1 MTLSAALPIHPL
13 PPTLARS
20 PFRWT
25 LLLLATGALVGCA
38 TAPGADGNSPA
49 VLVSS
54 QNTSG
59 ESPTTAAP
67 LAGGTP
73 ASAAPAPSITAA
85 VQSPAVI
92 AIAVDPLKPT
102 ERLDLDA
109 AAAKIDLWA
118 RVRQGMAMPE
128 LDNELVRKW
137 EQWYAGKPDYVA
149 RMTERGG
156 RYLFHTVEEVTKRGM
171 PTELALLPFIES
183 AYNPQAM
190 STAKASGMW
199 QFVPATGRDFSL
211 KQNIFRDDRRDVLAS
226 TRAALDYLQTLH
238 TMFGD
243 WQLALA
249 AYNWGQGSVQR
260 AITRN
265 QRAGLATD
273 YDSLKMPDETR
284 NYLPKL
290 QAVKNIVLRP
300 EAFALVLP
308 TLRNHPYF
316 VSVAIDR
323 DIDIDLAARFAGL
336 PLDEFKQL
344 NPQMNKPVILAAGT
358 PQVLLPFDAAG
369 QFVHAIGQHRGIQ
382 ASWTAWVAPRT
393 MKPAE
398 VARLLGMPE
407 SQLCELNSIPKGML
421 VKAGSTLLVP
431 RSAQFTAD
439 VTGHI
444 AENAMLALSPDLPPL
459 RRVSFAVG
467 KKGDSV
473 AAVAKRYRVSVTQV
487 AAWNSTSTAAHFK
500 PGQAVVVMV
509 ANRAAQPVRVASAI
523 GPSSSAKD
531 VRKGGSVKRIVRPGP
546 TARTRASQN

>member
-1 MTLSAALPIHPL
+1 M
-13 PPTLARS
+13 
-20 PFRWT
+20 
-25 LLLLATGALVGCA
+25 
-38 TAPGADGNSPA
+38 
-49 VLVSS
+49 
-54 QNTSG
+54 
-59 ESPTTAAP
+59 
-67 LAGGTP
+67 
-73 ASAAPAPSITAA
+73 
-85 VQSPAVI
+85 
-92 AIAVDPLKPT
+92 IAVDPLQPT

-249 AYNWGQGSVQR
+249 AYNWGQGNVQR

-265 QRAGLATD
+265 QKAGLATD

-323 DIDIDLAARFAGL
+323 DIDIDLAARLAGL

-369 QFVHAIGQHRGIQ
+369 QFVHAIGLHRGTQ

-393 MKPAE
+393 MKPAD

-407 SQLCELNSIPKGML
+407 LQLCELNSIPKGML

-459 RRVSFAVG
+459 RRISFAAG

-473 AAVAKRYRVSVTQV
+473 AAVAHRYRVSVTQV

-509 ANRAAQPVRVASAI
+509 ANRTAQPVRIASAG
-523 GPSSSAKD
+523 GPPSSAKD

-546 TARTRASQN
+546 TARTRVAQN

>member
-1 MTLSAALPIHPL
+1 MTLSPALPPHRL
-13 PPTLARS
+13 SRTLARS
-20 PFRWT
+20 PFRLT
-25 LLLLATGALVGCA
+25 LLLLAAGALAGCA

-49 VLVSS
+49 ALVSS
-54 QNTSG
+54 QDTSG

-67 LAGGTP
+67 LTGGTP
-73 ASAAPAPSITAA
+73 TPAVPTPSIAA
-85 VQSPAVI
+85 VVQSSAVV

-128 LDNELVRKW
+128 LDNDLVRKW

-211 KQNIFRDDRRDVLAS
+211 KQNVFRDARRDVLAS

-249 AYNWGQGSVQR
+249 AYNWGQGNVQR

-300 EAFALVLP
+300 EVFALLLP

-323 DIDIDLAARFAGL
+323 DIDIDLAARLAGL

-369 QFVHAIGQHRGIQ
+369 QFVHAIGQHRGTQ

-407 SQLCELNSIPKGML
+407 AQLCELNSIPKGML

-459 RRVSFAVG
+459 RRISFAAG

-473 AAVAKRYRVSVTQV
+473 AAVARRYRVSVTQV
-487 AAWNSTSTAAHFK
+487 AAWNSTNTAAHFK

-509 ANRAAQPVRVASAI
+509 ANRAAQAVSVASAS
-523 GPSSSAKD
+523 GHSSSAKD

>member
-38 TAPGADGNSPA
+38 TAPGADVNSPA

-487 AAWNSTSTAAHFK
+487 AAWNSTGTAAHFK

>member
-1 MTLSAALPIHPL
+1 MNPARTRSTFSPASPL
-13 PPTLARS
+13 PRWALLMASSVLA
-20 PFRWT
+20 
-25 LLLLATGALVGCA
+25 ACA
-38 TAPGADGNSPA
+38 TPLTGSNS
-49 VLVSS
+49 L
-54 QNTSG
+54 Q
-59 ESPTTAAP
+59 TTAPPTEAP
-67 LAGGTP
+67 AAAAT
-73 ASAAPAPSITAA
+73 ASAAAAALLVAAPATSLKAQAPDSSDTKL
-85 VQSPAVI
+85 I
-92 AIAVDPLKPT
+92 AIDPLQPT
-102 ERLDLDA
+102 VRLDLDA
-109 AAAKIDLWA
+109 AAAQTDLWA
-118 RVRQGMAMPE
+118 RVRLGMAMAE
-128 LDNELVRKW
+128 LDNDLVRKW

-156 RYLFHTVEEVTKRGM
+156 RYLYHTVEEVSKRGM

-226 TRAALDYLQTLH
+226 TRAALDYLQKLH

-249 AYNWGQGSVQR
+249 AYNWGQGNVQR
-260 AITRN
+260 AIVRN
-265 QRAGLATD
+265 QQAGLATD
-273 YDSLKMPDETR
+273 YASLKMPDETR

-300 EAFALVLP
+300 EAFALNLP
-308 TLRNHPYF
+308 PLGNHPYF

-323 DIDIDLAARFAGL
+323 DIDLDLAARLAGL

-358 PQVLLPFDAAG
+358 PQVLLPFEAAA
-369 QFVHAIGQHRGIQ
+369 QFVHALGQHRGTQ

-407 SQLCELNSIPKGML
+407 AQLRAFNSIPNGML

-439 VTGHI
+439 VAEHI
-444 AENAMLALSPDLPPL
+444 AEHAMLAFAPDLPPL
-459 RRVSFAVG
+459 RRVSFKAG

-473 AAVAKRYRVSVTQV
+473 HAVALRYRVSPAQV
-487 AAWNSTSTAAHFK
+487 AAWNNTSAAASFK
-500 PGQAVVVMV
+500 PGQSVQVML
-509 ANRAAQPVRVASAI
+509 AHQPTQATVRVAT
-523 GPSSSAKD
+523 AKD
-531 VRKGGSVKRIVRPGP
+531 SRKGGSVKRISRPGP
-546 TARTRASQN
+546 TARTRVAQN